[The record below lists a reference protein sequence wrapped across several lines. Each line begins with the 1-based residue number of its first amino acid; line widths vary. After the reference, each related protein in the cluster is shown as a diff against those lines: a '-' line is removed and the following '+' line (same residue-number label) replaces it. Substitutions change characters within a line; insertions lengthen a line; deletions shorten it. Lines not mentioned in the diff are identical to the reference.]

1 MAHRVLIVDD
11 EIDLLEILAFNLSK
25 AGFEVST
32 AESGEE
38 ALERIARG
46 EYPSVVLLDVMMS
59 GRNGYETARELR
71 EKGHTMPIL
80 FLTARD
86 TEADLLEGFA
96 AGGDDYI
103 AKPFSVREV
112 VARVKATVARLPE
125 EASALA
131 FEQIAIDPASKT
143 VVVDGVAIALTK
155 TEYGILETLIARPEK
170 LFSRDELLDRVWGSE
185 VYVEPRTVD
194 VHIARLRKKLGHE
207 TGAHI
212 VNRSGYG
219 YCLTSKSEQ

>member
-1 MAHRVLIVDD
+1 MAYRVLIVDD

-32 AESGEE
+32 AESGDE
-38 ALERIARG
+38 ALSRIEGGER
-46 EYPSVVLLDVMMS
+46 PSVVLLDVMMS
-59 GRNGYETARELR
+59 GRDGYQTARELR
-71 EKGHTMPIL
+71 QKGHAMPIL

-96 AGGDDYI
+96 VGGDDYI

-125 EASALA
+125 QNEGLA
-131 FEQIAIDPASKT
+131 FEQIAIDPVSKT
-143 VVVDGVAIALTK
+143 VVVDGVGISLTK
-155 TEYGILETLIARPEK
+155 TEYGILETLITKPEK
-170 LFSRDELLDRVWGSE
+170 LFSRDELLDRVWGTE

-194 VHIARLRKKLGHE
+194 VHIARLRKKLGPE
-207 TGAHI
+207 AGAHI

-219 YCLTSKSEQ
+219 YCLTSKTEQ

>member
-32 AESGEE
+32 ATSGDE
-38 ALERIARG
+38 ALVRIVAG
-46 EYPSVVLLDVMMS
+46 EMPSVVLLDVMMS
-59 GRNGYETARELR
+59 GRDGYDTARSLR
-71 EKGHTMPIL
+71 ARGVGVPIL

-86 TEADLLEGFA
+86 TEADLLEGFD

-112 VARVKATVARLPE
+112 VARVRAAAARVPEPTARLE
-125 EASALA
+125 
-131 FEQIAIDPASKT
+131 FDRIAVDPSSKT
-143 VVVDGVAIALTK
+143 ASVGGAPVALTK
-155 TEYGILETLIARPEK
+155 TEYGILAVLIAKPEK
-170 LFSRDELLDRVWGSE
+170 LFSRDELLDTVWGRE

-194 VHIARLRKKLGHE
+194 VHIARLRKKLGPE
-207 TGAHI
+207 AGAHI

-219 YCLTSKSEQ
+219 YCLTSKTE